1 MGAEVLDSNGER
13 CPLVMGSYGIGVERL
28 MAACIES
35 SHDEKGIIWHPA
47 IAPFQV
53 VVTPTDTS
61 DSAILEY
68 AEDVYD
74 KLLAH
79 KIDVLLD
86 DRSERAGVK
95 FAESELIGIPYRLTV
110 GKKLVDGKVE
120 LLTRKGPHHRRSS
133 SGPSSSKNCFLAE
146 QLLVP
151 GQAMVKAL
159 SDYKQAK
166 DLLLDAAAVLSQMA
180 AEERNDQG
188 LASTH

>member
-120 LLTRKGPHHRRSS
+120 LLTRKGRTIEEVTASEAVDKLVALL
-133 SGPSSSKNCFLAE
+133 SK
-146 QLLVP
+146 V
-151 GQAMVKAL
+151 
-159 SDYKQAK
+159 
-166 DLLLDAAAVLSQMA
+166 
-180 AEERNDQG
+180 
-188 LASTH
+188 